1 MVTARGRP
9 PNTCQAV
16 NGRHVLMTARAHE
29 QAGARPTT
37 GRWCRAR
44 TGPSSRTTTRRR
56 RTRWASA
63 APPARLRGG
72 ATEVPGV
79 GLWQYYA
86 KNLVGK
92 LLLIH
97 GEMDE
102 VPLD

>member
-1 MVTARGRP
+1 
-9 PNTCQAV
+9 
-16 NGRHVLMTARAHE
+16 
-29 QAGARPTT
+29 
-37 GRWCRAR
+37 
-44 TGPSSRTTTRRR
+44 
-56 RTRWASA
+56 
-63 APPARLRGG
+63 
-72 ATEVPGV
+72 VPGV